1 MGLFCFM
8 GRISGLF
15 TGWFI
20 TVVMVKQI
28 PLFARGFAPDSQN
41 FVLAGFSAPT
51 PHHQFTSKFFNSLT
65 S

>member
-8 GRISGLF
+8 ARISGSF

-51 PHHQFTSKFFNSLT
+51 PHP
-65 S
+65 